1 MIHLQPTKKKR
12 IRKPSFWKSYRI
24 GLNEQD
30 SAKLEKYAKDRHMSV
45 SSAVRQMIKKF
56 TDIDTGDLVAKVNTT
71 FELVYGINPST
82 LNQKSRKREFVDFR
96 HAHRYW
102 LMTSAKLRDSQV
114 GELSNGCD
122 RTTVIH
128 SVATYEQIYKQVPY
142 LRDNHDRFK
151 QLMA

>member
-1 MIHLQPTKKKR
+1 METISDKPKKR
-12 IRKPSFWKSYRI
+12 IRKPNFWKSYRI
-24 GLNEQD
+24 GLNQTD
-30 SAKLEKYAKDRHMSV
+30 AAKLEKYANDRHMSV

-56 TDIDTGDLVAKVNTT
+56 TDIDSGDIVAKVNTT
-71 FELVYGINPST
+71 FELVYGVSIES
-82 LNQKSRKREFVDFR
+82 LNKKTRKREFVDFR

-122 RTTVIH
+122 RTTVLH
-128 SVATYEQIYKQVPY
+128 SVATYESIYKQVPY
-142 LRDNHDRFK
+142 LRDNHDKFK